1 VIIPY
6 EQLASTSS
14 YNRLAY
20 LKRVRIIVQVHISRA
35 MYSLEVQVETR
46 GE

>member
-14 YNRLAY
+14 RDRLAY
-20 LKRVRIIVQVHISRA
+20 LKRIRTIVQVHISRA
-35 MYSLEVQVETR
+35 MYSLGVETR
-46 GE
+46 EE